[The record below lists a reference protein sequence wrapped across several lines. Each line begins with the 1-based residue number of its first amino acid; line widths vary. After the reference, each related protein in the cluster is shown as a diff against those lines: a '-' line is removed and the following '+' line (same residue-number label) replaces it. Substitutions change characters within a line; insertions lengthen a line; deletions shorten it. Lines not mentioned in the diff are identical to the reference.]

1 MARIMPMPP
10 DSELPDRPAPGRRRG
25 AAPLLPRGGLPYGA
39 PGEPGDPEPRGP
51 ARIAARGDLPGG
63 LTLSPGLTAPGEW
76 QAPCALPGLPLPNDV
91 HAIAGR
97 ACTTPPRQ
105 HEQVII

>member
-10 DSELPDRPAPGRRRG
+10 DSELPDGPYRDVAGELRRCCRAAGCPTVRPVIRAIQSREDLRASRPG
-25 AAPLLPRGGLPYGA
+25 A
-39 PGEPGDPEPRGP
+39 
-51 ARIAARGDLPGG
+51 DLPGG

-97 ACTTPPRQ
+97 ACATPPRQ
-105 HEQVII
+105 REQVII

>member
-10 DSELPDRPAPGRRRG
+10 DSELPDGPVPGRRRG
-25 AAPLLPRGGLPYGA
+25 AAPLLPGGGLPYGA

-51 ARIAARGDLPGG
+51 AASQPGGDLPGG

-105 HEQVII
+105 REQVNI